1 MSKSILFNSW
11 HRLKLIRF
19 FFLSSI
25 RCIAQTRTPMCAL
38 CASQLVALVFGT
50 KQKLQ
55 RKNENRSSIR
65 CRWMWN
71 NEGEEEK
78 KSHKRKSA
86 TERMALSCDEPLFI
100 HIFFLL
106 GYTAVAARL
115 LKRSLSFNVF
125 FMFVSVHI
133 ITFGRG
139 NFFLIFSPLWVS
151 HFISISFLL
160 LSTAETT

>member
-25 RCIAQTRTPMCAL
+25 RRIAQTRTPMCAL

-86 TERMALSCDEPLFI
+86 TERMALSCDEPLSY
-100 HIFFLL
+100 IFCSATRRWLL
-106 GYTAVAARL
+106 GFWKGVYHLT
-115 LKRSLSFNVF
+115 FF